1 MMNDIVLYTKVRE
14 GDIRAYETLFRR
26 YFEPLCMYGK
36 KITGDMDVAEEIVQ
50 ELFYTIW
57 KDRLNLRIAWSVK
70 SYLYGAVRNQ
80 SLQYLEH
87 LQVRQRYYQHVA
99 SEYSECSLY
108 DSPQEILEYKE
119 LEQRLEYALEHLPKR
134 RRDIFSMNRF
144 EGKKYEQIAS
154 ELSLS
159 MKTIEA
165 EMSKAL
171 KTLKKSFSF
180 KVSGLV

>member
-57 KDRLNLRIAWSVK
+57 KDRSSLRIAWSVK

-87 LQVRQRYYQHVA
+87 LQVRQRYFQHVA
-99 SEYSECSLY
+99 GEFTESSSH

-119 LEQRLEYALEHLPKR
+119 LEQRLENTLEQLPKR
-134 RRDIFSMNRF
+134 QRDIFRMNRF
-144 EGKKYEQIAS
+144 EGKKYDQIAH

-159 MKTIEA
+159 VKTIEA
-165 EMSKAL
+165 EMSK
-171 KTLKKSFSF
+171 TLKMLRKSFRF
-180 KVSGLV
+180 QV

>member
-1 MMNDIVLYTKVRE
+1 MDDFALYAKVRE
-14 GDIRAYETLFRR
+14 GDIHAFETLFRR

-36 KITGDMDVAEEIVQ
+36 KITGDMDAAQETVQ
-50 ELFYTIW
+50 DLFYTIW
-57 KDRLNLRIAWSVK
+57 KDRSKLRIVWSVK

-87 LQVRQRYYQHVA
+87 LQIRQRYHQHVA
-99 SEYSECSLY
+99 GEFTESSSH

-119 LEQRLEYALEHLPKR
+119 LEQRLEYALEHFPKR
-134 RRDIFSMNRF
+134 RRDIFRMNRF
-144 EGKKYEQIAS
+144 EGKKYEQIAH

-159 MKTIEA
+159 VKTIEA

-171 KTLKKSFSF
+171 KTLKKSFRF
-180 KVSGLV
+180 QV